1 MNGLEAIELMKE
13 GKIIESEW
21 YLPRY
26 IKDGFMYSILPN
38 GDEIL
43 SDSFD
48 VNYEHYREYDG
59 VLDKK

>member
-26 IKDGFMYSILPN
+26 IKDGLMYSILPN
-38 GDEIL
+38 GDEIPCNN
-43 SDSFD
+43 FD
-48 VNYEHYREYDG
+48 VNYEHYRERED
-59 VLDKK
+59 V